1 MANIKGLHHVG
12 LPTACI
18 EKSVAFYEK
27 LGGEICFEKMDE
39 FEGEP
44 IRVVLMSFYGTVI
57 EMYERKETAMVS
69 GAWEHLAFQVDNLE
83 ELYEMAKKEG
93 LDLMEDCKD
102 EIQYSSYWP
111 NGAHWFIV
119 YGMNGEKIEF
129 CK

>member
-12 LPTACI
+12 LPTSCI
-18 EKSVAFYEK
+18 EESVAFYKK

-39 FEGEP
+39 FEGLP

-57 EMYERKETAMVS
+57 EMYERKETAMTT
-69 GAWEHLAFQVDNLE
+69 GAWEHLAFQVENLE
-83 ELYEMAKKEG
+83 ELYEMVKKEG
-93 LDLMEDCKD
+93 FRLMDDCKE

-111 NGAHWFIV
+111 DGAHWFIV